1 LKDDILVCVAMNDL
15 KYYGSA
21 NQALEIIFDV
31 QRKRINEKKEKKRSF
46 ATYKTHWF
54 SFFLA
59 TKDQH

>member
-1 LKDDILVCVAMNDL
+1 LKDDILVCVATNDL

-31 QRKRINEKKEKKRSF
+31 QSKRVNEKKRSF